1 MKAIWGVIEFLADD
15 EEYDRNVRIL
25 NMVLES
31 FGIDCA
37 LEPEKDGNIL

>member
-15 EEYDRNVRIL
+15 EEYDRNVRMF
-25 NMVLES
+25 NMVSGS
-31 FGIDCA
+31 FGIHCA